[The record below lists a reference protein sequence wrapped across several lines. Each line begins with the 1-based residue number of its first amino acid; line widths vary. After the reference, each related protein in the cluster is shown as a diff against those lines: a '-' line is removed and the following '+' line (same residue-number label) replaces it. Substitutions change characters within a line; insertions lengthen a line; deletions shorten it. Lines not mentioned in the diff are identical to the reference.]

1 MVWRLQLDEDLSRL
15 QSKYTGELPKGGK
28 DPDEEV
34 ADKCWELHKKRNDS
48 VIQDIFGGQVKSTV
62 RSPSP
67 PFPDPLRNTLR
78 NTAGGAQQLRSLG
91 CWVVP

>member
-1 MVWRLQLDEDLSRL
+1 MDEDLSRL

-62 RSPSP
+62 RSPP
-67 PFPDPLRNTLR
+67 PLS
-78 NTAGGAQQLRSLG
+78 SLIPCG
-91 CWVVP
+91 TPCGTPPAEPNS